1 MRPAH
6 SDAGGHI
13 CVVKL
18 VEDHRLLLEDVVV
31 VIVIVVIVVLVLVVV
46 AGDADGHLEDE
57 VREQHDGGN
66 EAERAVKSR
75 VAVRAG
81 FRGRH

>member
-6 SDAGGHI
+6 ADAGCHVR
-13 CVVKL
+13 VVQL
-18 VEDHRLLLEDVVV
+18 VEDHRLLLQDVVV
-31 VIVIVVIVVLVLVVV
+31 VIVVVIIVVLVLVVV

-66 EAERAVKSR
+66 EAEGAVQSR

-81 FRGRH
+81 FRKRH

>member
-1 MRPAH
+1 MCPPHA
-6 SDAGGHI
+6 DAGGHVR
-13 CVVKL
+13 VVQL
-18 VEDHRLLLEDVVV
+18 VEDHRLLLQDVVV
-31 VIVIVVIVVLVLVVV
+31 VIVVVIIVVLVLVVV

-66 EAERAVKSR
+66 EAEGAVQSR

-81 FRGRH
+81 FRKRH